1 MGATNSTIPPLTIPA
16 RKGLAVKIAAGQT
29 FTVVNTHGTQVVD
42 TWAFNAADMA
52 EFMSMEHTRA
62 GLRRLCTRVGDAY
75 LTNKRRPI
83 LTVTD
88 DTSPG
93 RHDTLVA
100 ACDVYRYR
108 QLGHTGHHDN
118 CTENLAAALAA
129 LGLKATAT
137 PAPLNLFMNIPW
149 ELNGDLFWNEPM
161 TLPGDGITFRAEMD
175 AVVAFS
181 ACPMDLL
188 PINGKD
194 CIVRDAHVVVN

>member
-1 MGATNSTIPPLTIPA
+1 MSTTTSIVPA
-16 RKGLAVKIAAGQT
+16 RKGLAIKIAKGQS
-29 FTVVNTHGTQVVD
+29 FSVVNTHGTQVVD
-42 TWAFNAADMA
+42 TWAFNAADIA

-62 GLRRLCTRVGDAY
+62 GLRRLCARTGDAY

-100 ACDVYRYR
+100 ACDVHRYH
-108 QLGHTGHHDN
+108 QLGHEGHHDN
-118 CTENLAAALAA
+118 CTENLADALKA
-129 LGLKATAT
+129 LGLKATET

-149 ELNGDLFWNEPM
+149 ELNGDMFWNEPM
-161 TLPGDGITFRAEMD
+161 SLPGDTVTLRAEMD
-175 AVVAFS
+175 VIVAFS
-181 ACPMDLL
+181 CCPMDLL

-194 CIVRDAHVVVN
+194 GLIQDVEIRLS

>member
-1 MGATNSTIPPLTIPA
+1 MPSPTVTSLTVPA
-16 RKGLAVKIAAGQT
+16 RKGLAVKIAAGQS
-29 FTVVNTHGTQVVD
+29 FDVVNTHGTQVVD
-42 TWAFNAADMA
+42 TWAFNAADMH

-62 GLRRLCTRVGDAY
+62 FLRRLCTRTGDPY
-75 LTNKRRPI
+75 MTNKRRPI

-100 ACDVYRYR
+100 ACDTYRYK
-108 QLGHTGHHDN
+108 QLGHEGHHDN
-118 CTENLAAALAA
+118 CTENLADALKA
-129 LGLKATAT
+129 LGLQAPET

-161 TLPGDGITFRAEMD
+161 SMAGDAVTLRAEMD
-175 AVVAFS
+175 AVVVFS
-181 ACPMDLL
+181 CCPMDLL

-194 CIVRDAHVVVN
+194 GIIRDVEIRVA

>member
-1 MGATNSTIPPLTIPA
+1 MSTTTSIVPA
-16 RKGLAVKIAAGQT
+16 RKGLAIKIAKGQS
-29 FTVVNTHGTQVVD
+29 FSVVNTHGTQVVD
-42 TWAFNAADMA
+42 TWAFNAADLA

-62 GLRRLCTRVGDAY
+62 GLRRLCARTGDAY

-100 ACDVYRYR
+100 ACDVHRYH
-108 QLGHTGHHDN
+108 QLGHQGHHDN
-118 CTENLAAALAA
+118 CTENLADALKA
-129 LGLKATAT
+129 LGLKATET

-149 ELNGDLFWNEPM
+149 ELNGDMFWNEPM
-161 TLPGDGITFRAEMD
+161 SLPGDAVTLRAEMD
-175 AVVAFS
+175 AIVAFS
-181 ACPMDLL
+181 CCPMDLL

-194 CIVRDAHVVVN
+194 GLIQDVEIRLS

>member
-1 MGATNSTIPPLTIPA
+1 MPSHTVPA
-16 RKGLAVKIAAGQT
+16 RKGLAVKIAAGQS
-29 FTVVNTHGTQVVD
+29 FDVVNTHGTQVVD
-42 TWAFNAADMA
+42 TWAFNAGDMN

-62 GLRRLCTRVGDAY
+62 FLRRLCARTGDCY
-75 LTNKRRPI
+75 MTNKRRPI

-100 ACDVYRYR
+100 ACDTYRYQ
-108 QLGHTGHHDN
+108 QLGHAGHHDN
-118 CTENLAAALAA
+118 CTDNLADALKA
-129 LGLKATAT
+129 LGLAAPET

-161 TLPGDGITFRAEMD
+161 SMAGDAVTLRAEMD
-175 AVVAFS
+175 AIVVFS
-181 ACPMDLL
+181 CCPMDLL

-194 CIVRDAHVVVN
+194 GIIHDVEVRVG